1 MEKSGPLPTDQ
12 VASTTITVFLALSGW
27 WLSYWL
33 AVRKDRL
40 AKKRD
45 LRTQY
50 LLDAYR
56 TLESASN
63 RNMTPEN
70 ARALESAVADI
81 QLLGSDAQVR
91 RAREFAQKFAAEKTA
106 VLDDLLESLRR
117 DLRKELNLGLVSD
130 PITHLRIG
138 PDPPDLTAHRDRR

>member
-1 MEKSGPLPTDQ
+1 MSVHQ
-12 VASTTITVFLALSGW
+12 IAATTITVFLALSGW
-27 WLSYWL
+27 WFSYWL

-56 TLESASN
+56 RLESASN
-63 RNMTPEN
+63 RIMSSEDE
-70 ARALESAVADI
+70 RALESAIADI

-91 RAREFAQKFAAEKTA
+91 LATEFAQKFASEKSAT
-106 VLDDLLESLRR
+106 LDQVLESLRR
-117 DLRKELNLGLVSD
+117 DLRKELNLGAASERVV
-130 PITHLRIG
+130 HLRIG
-138 PDPPDLTAHRDRR
+138 GGLDTPRSNTN